1 MRWERRNVDS
11 RGVRLVARD
20 SGGEGTTIVLVHGLG
35 FGRRAWHRVSPLLSS
50 RGLRVV
56 TYDQRGHGASAVSDD
71 YSLGA
76 FVGDLTTVVEALA
89 IEEPVL
95 VGHSL
100 GAAVVV
106 EHAASRGGCAGVVC
120 VDGGFPVLL
129 PKTDWAAVEA
139 EMRRPLARLAL
150 WATKVARV
158 GSGMSFE
165 EQRRLV
171 EEYDAALP
179 MLGDAYERIE
189 CPVVLVAASRA
200 DRVPQGEEILKAV
213 NHGVE
218 DFRERHPGVRVER
231 LPSGHDVPRER
242 PRELAELIAGLVQ
255 R

>member
-1 MRWERRNVDS
+1 MRWGRRNVDS

-35 FGRRAWHRVSPLLSS
+35 FGRRAWHRVSPLLNS

-56 TYDQRGHGASAVSDD
+56 TYDQRGHGASGASED

-76 FVGDLTTVVEALA
+76 FVGDLAAVVEALA
-89 IEEPVL
+89 VEKPVL

-100 GAAVVV
+100 GAAIVV
-106 EHAASRGGCAGVVC
+106 EYAASRGGCAGVVC

-129 PKTDWAAVEA
+129 PETDWAAVEA
-139 EMRRPLARLAL
+139 EMRRPLPRLAL

-165 EQRRLV
+165 EQRRLA

-179 MLGDAYERIE
+179 RLGDAYERIA

-213 NHGVE
+213 NRGVE

-242 PRELAELIAGLVQ
+242 PRELTELIAGLVH
-255 R
+255 